1 MRELLSSRAG
11 SQVAGSAAVFAVL
24 VLGGLLY
31 ASGGP
36 PTRDI
41 LVTQMLINAIMVIG
55 LQIYIGNT
63 GVLSFGHMGFAAV
76 AGYTFA
82 LLATSVK
89 SKERIVADAPLG
101 LADVSLNPLV
111 AAAAAV
117 AVTAAMAV
125 VVGLGL
131 ARSGAR
137 SGAVAATV
145 ITLALLFMVHE
156 VGGAYADLTGGRNGI
171 RFAVGRGLDGRGWV
185 YLALLGALVVARFFK
200 SSRIGRMAQAARED
214 DLAARAMGIDP
225 ARGQMPALLLSVAVV
240 SVAAS
245 LRVFQLGTVAPSTFF
260 FDYTLLT
267 LVMLIVG
274 GRNSIAGS
282 VLGVALMT
290 AVNEATRHL
299 AAVEI
304 DGGPMDFLDI
314 VLRPGLTDIVLGGSM
329 LGFMIFRAR
338 GLIEDWEF
346 DHWLRRRLGRAE
358 SMPDPLRPAPVEG
371 GFAGGATA
379 GGARSEVRPAPVEGG
394 FAGGATAGGARSEV
408 RPAPVEGGFAAG
420 AAAGGA
426 RSEVRPAPV
435 EGGFAAGA
443 AAGGARREVR
453 PAPVGDGFAT
463 GVAASVAPEPAE
475 LRAAGV
481 TVDFG
486 GFRALS
492 GAGLV
497 ASNHEI
503 VGLIGPNGAGKTT
516 LLNVITGLVNPAAG
530 SVTLTEESPA
540 GSETCPVAGAEP
552 YECARAGLARTF
564 QNLRLFPALTV
575 RENVDIAAL
584 VAARY
589 RPLGARPSVGQLL
602 AHAGLWEL
610 RDRRA
615 RELDYGNARR
625 LELVRAAALAPVFI
639 LLDEPTSGMSN
650 VESVAMIDEVRAV
663 AAAVGAGVVV
673 IDHDLAFI
681 TGICNR
687 IYCLD
692 QGAVIAAGTPTEIQA
707 DPVVRAA
714 YLGTAAPAGQA

>member
-1 MRELLSSRAG
+1 MPVRSLPTSSAASQLAGAVRRLLTSRAG
-11 SQVAGSAAVFAVL
+11 SQLAGSAVLFAVL
-24 VLGGLLY
+24 VIGGLLY
-31 ASGGP
+31 ASGGAP
-36 PTRDI
+36 ARDI
-41 LVTQMLINAIMVIG
+41 LVTQMLINAVMVIG

-63 GVLSFGHMGFAAV
+63 GVLSFGHMGFAAIS
-76 AGYTFA
+76 GYTFA

-89 SKERIVADAPLG
+89 RKERIVPDVPLG
-101 LADVSLNPLV
+101 LDGVSLDAPV
-111 AAAAAV
+111 AALAAV
-117 AVTAAMAV
+117 GVTAVVGV

-171 RFAVGRGLDGRGWV
+171 SFSVGRGLSGRGWI
-185 YLALLGALVVARFFK
+185 YGALIAAIVAARFFK

-214 DLAARAMGIDP
+214 DLAARSMGINP
-225 ARGQMPALLLSVAVV
+225 STGQMIALLLSVGVV

-290 AVNEATRHL
+290 LVNETTRNL
-299 AAVEI
+299 ADTEI
-304 DGGPMDFLDI
+304 AGGPFGFLDI

-329 LGFMIFRAR
+329 LGFMILRSR
-338 GLIEDWEF
+338 GLIEDWEI
-346 DHWLRRRLGRAE
+346 DHWLRRRFGRAE
-358 SMPDPLRPAPVEG
+358 ARPEPLQAGDAPA
-371 GFAGGATA
+371 
-379 GGARSEVRPAPVEGG
+379 
-394 FAGGATAGGARSEV
+394 
-408 RPAPVEGGFAAG
+408 
-420 AAAGGA
+420 
-426 RSEVRPAPV
+426 
-435 EGGFAAGA
+435 
-443 AAGGARREVR
+443 
-453 PAPVGDGFAT
+453 
-463 GVAASVAPEPAE
+463 PAE
-475 LRAAGV
+475 LSATGI

-486 GFRALS
+486 GFRALKS
-492 GAGLV
+492 AGLR
-497 ASNHEI
+497 ASNQDV

-516 LLNVITGLVNPAAG
+516 LLNVVTGLVDATEG
-530 SVTLTEESPA
+530 SATLTEASSVSAMTWPD
-540 GSETCPVAGAEP
+540 AGAEP
-552 YECARAGLARTF
+552 FHIARWGLARTF

-575 RENVDIAAL
+575 RENVNIAAL
-584 VAARY
+584 VASRH
-589 RPLGARPSVGQLL
+589 RPGGNRGDGGNCGGRLSVEQLL
-602 AHAGLWEL
+602 DHAGLWEL

-625 LELVRAAALAPVFI
+625 LELVRAAALAPAFI

-650 VESVAMIDEVRAV
+650 VESAAMIDEVRTL

-681 TGICNR
+681 TGICDR

-692 QGAVIAAGTPTEIQA
+692 QGVVIAQGTPSQIHA
-707 DPVVRAA
+707 DPLVQAA
-714 YLGTAAPAGQA
+714 YLGSAAPVTPE

>member
-1 MRELLSSRAG
+1 MRAVLASRVGSQMAG
-11 SQVAGSAAVFAVL
+11 SGAVFAVL
-24 VLGGLLY
+24 VLGGLAY
-31 ASGGP
+31 ASGGS

-63 GVLSFGHMGFAAV
+63 GVLSFGHMGFAAI

-82 LLATSVK
+82 LLATTVK
-89 SKERIVADAPLG
+89 SKERIVPDVPLG
-101 LADVSLNPLV
+101 LDDVSLSPVV

-117 AVTAAMAV
+117 ALTAAVGV

-171 RFAVGRGLDGRGWV
+171 RFAVGRGLDGRWWI
-185 YLALLGALVVARFFK
+185 YLSLLAAIVVSRLFK
-200 SSRIGRMAQAARED
+200 GSRIGRMAQAARED

-225 ARGQMPALLLSVAVV
+225 TRGQMVALILSVAVI

-282 VLGVALMT
+282 VLGVALVT
-290 AVNEATRHL
+290 AVNESTRHL
-299 AAVEI
+299 ADTDVDA
-304 DGGPMDFLDI
+304 GPVGFVADL
-314 VLRPGLTDIVLGGSM
+314 VLRPGLTDIVLGGLM
-329 LGFMIFRAR
+329 LGFMIFRSR
-338 GLIEDWEF
+338 GLIEDWEV
-346 DHWLRRRLGRAE
+346 DQWLRRRFSRAE
-358 SMPDPLRPAPVEG
+358 APTAAAEPAPPPD
-371 GFAGGATA
+371 A
-379 GGARSEVRPAPVEGG
+379 
-394 FAGGATAGGARSEV
+394 
-408 RPAPVEGGFAAG
+408 
-420 AAAGGA
+420 
-426 RSEVRPAPV
+426 
-435 EGGFAAGA
+435 
-443 AAGGARREVR
+443 
-453 PAPVGDGFAT
+453 
-463 GVAASVAPEPAE
+463 AE
-475 LRAAGV
+475 LRVVGV

-486 GFRALS
+486 GFRALERAS
-492 GAGLV
+492 LE
-497 ASNHEI
+497 ASNLEV

-516 LLNVITGLVNPAAG
+516 LLNVVTGLVEATEGSASLMQQSAAG
-530 SVTLTEESPA
+530 PQSRPIA
-540 GSETCPVAGAEP
+540 GVEP
-552 YECARAGLARTF
+552 FEIARAGLARTF

-575 RENVDIAAL
+575 RENVHIAAL
-584 VAARY
+584 VASRH
-589 RPLGARPSVGQLL
+589 RPDRPRPTVEQFLV
-602 AHAGLWEL
+602 HAGLWEL

-625 LELVRAAALAPVFI
+625 LELVRAAALSPVFV

-650 VESVAMIDEVRAV
+650 VESVAMIAEVRSIAAV
-663 AAAVGAGVVV
+663 VGAGVVV

-681 TGICNR
+681 TGVCDR

-692 QGAVIAAGTPTEIQA
+692 QGRVIAAGTPAEIQA
-707 DPVVRAA
+707 DPGVQAA
-714 YLGTAAPAGQA
+714 YLGTAAPAAAG

>member
-1 MRELLSSRAG
+1 MMRDLLSSRAG
-11 SQVAGSAAVFAVL
+11 SQAVGSAVLFAVL
-24 VLGGLLY
+24 VLGALLY

-41 LVTQMLINAIMVIG
+41 LITQMLINSIMVIG

-63 GVLSFGHMGFAAV
+63 GVLSFGHMGFAAIS
-76 AGYTFA
+76 GYAFA

-89 SKERIVADAPLG
+89 SKERIVPDVPLG
-101 LADVSLNPLV
+101 LDDVSLNPV
-111 AAAAAV
+111 AAAV
-117 AVTAAMAV
+117 AAVAITAV
-125 VVGLGL
+125 VGLVVGLGL
-131 ARSGAR
+131 SRSGAR

-171 RFAVGRGLDGRGWV
+171 RFAVGRGLDSRGWV
-185 YLALLGALVVARFFK
+185 YLALIASILAARFFK
-200 SSRIGRMAQAARED
+200 GSRIGRMAQAARED
-214 DLAARAMGIDP
+214 DLAARAMGINP
-225 ARGQMPALLLSVAVV
+225 TRGQMVALVLSVAVV

-290 AVNEATRHL
+290 VVNETTRHL
-299 AAVEI
+299 AATEI
-304 DGGPMDFLDI
+304 DGGPLDLLDI

-338 GLIEDWEF
+338 GLVEDWEV
-346 DHWLRRRLGRAE
+346 DDWLRRRFGRAE
-358 SMPDPLRPAPVEG
+358 PEPERLQPAP
-371 GFAGGATA
+371 T
-379 GGARSEVRPAPVEGG
+379 
-394 FAGGATAGGARSEV
+394 
-408 RPAPVEGGFAAG
+408 
-420 AAAGGA
+420 
-426 RSEVRPAPV
+426 
-435 EGGFAAGA
+435 
-443 AAGGARREVR
+443 
-453 PAPVGDGFAT
+453 
-463 GVAASVAPEPAE
+463 PEPAE
-475 LRAAGV
+475 LSAAGV

-486 GFRALS
+486 GFRALERAS
-492 GAGLV
+492 LE
-497 ASNHEI
+497 ASNREV

-516 LLNVITGLVNPAAG
+516 LLNVVTGLVEATEGSAA
-530 SVTLTEESPA
+530 LTEQTSA
-540 GSETCPVAGAEP
+540 GPVTCPVDGAEP
-552 YECARAGLARTF
+552 FEIARAGLARTF

-575 RENVDIAAL
+575 RENVNIASL
-584 VAARY
+584 VASRH
-589 RPLGARPSVGQLL
+589 RPGGDRPDVAQLL
-602 AHAGLWEL
+602 VHAGLWEL

-615 RELDYGNARR
+615 RELDYGSARR
-625 LELVRAAALAPVFI
+625 LELVRAAALAPIFI

-650 VESVAMIDEVRAV
+650 VESVAMIDDVRAL

-681 TGICNR
+681 TGVCDR

-692 QGAVIAAGTPTEIQA
+692 QGRVIATGTPAEIQA
-707 DPVVRAA
+707 DAVVQAA
-714 YLGTAAPAGQA
+714 YLGTAAPART

>member
-1 MRELLSSRAG
+1 MPALLSSRTG
-11 SQVAGSAAVFAVL
+11 SQIVGSVALFAVL

-36 PTRDI
+36 PARDI

-63 GVLSFGHMGFAAV
+63 GVLSFGHMGFAAIS
-76 AGYTFA
+76 GYAFA

-89 SKERIVADAPLG
+89 SKERIVPDVPLG
-101 LADVSLNPLV
+101 LDDVSLNPVV
-111 AAAAAV
+111 AAGVAV
-117 AVTAAMAV
+117 AITAV
-125 VVGLGL
+125 VGVIVGLGL

-171 RFAVGRGLDGRGWV
+171 RFAVGRGLEGRGWI
-185 YLALLGALVVARFFK
+185 YLALIGSILAARFFK

-214 DLAARAMGIDP
+214 DLAARAMGISP
-225 ARGQMPALLLSVAVV
+225 TGGQMVALVLSVAVV

-290 AVNEATRHL
+290 VVNETTRHL
-299 AAVEI
+299 AGTEI

-338 GLIEDWEF
+338 GLIEDWEI
-346 DHWLRRRLGRAE
+346 DDWIRRRFGRTAAE
-358 SMPDPLRPAPVEG
+358 PDPLRAVPV
-371 GFAGGATA
+371 
-379 GGARSEVRPAPVEGG
+379 
-394 FAGGATAGGARSEV
+394 
-408 RPAPVEGGFAAG
+408 
-420 AAAGGA
+420 
-426 RSEVRPAPV
+426 
-435 EGGFAAGA
+435 
-443 AAGGARREVR
+443 
-453 PAPVGDGFAT
+453 
-463 GVAASVAPEPAE
+463 PEPAE
-475 LRAAGV
+475 LIAADV

-486 GFRALS
+486 GFRALEH
-492 GAGLV
+492 AGLT
-497 ASNHEI
+497 ASNLEV

-516 LLNVITGLVNPAAG
+516 LLNVVTGLVEASEG
-530 SVTLTEESPA
+530 SATLTEQSPA
-540 GSETCPVAGAEP
+540 GPEVCPVTGTEP
-552 YECARAGLARTF
+552 FEVARAGLARTF

-575 RENVDIAAL
+575 RENVSIAAL
-584 VAARY
+584 VASRH
-589 RPLGARPSVGQLL
+589 RPGGDRPDVEQLL
-602 AHAGLWEL
+602 VHAGLWDL

-650 VESVAMIDEVRAV
+650 IESVAMIDEVRAL

-681 TGICNR
+681 TGVCDR

-692 QGAVIAAGTPTEIQA
+692 QGRVIAVGTPTEIQA
-707 DPVVRAA
+707 DPQVQAA
-714 YLGTAAPAGQA
+714 YLGAAAPAAAG

>member
-1 MRELLSSRAG
+1 MRDLLSSRAG
-11 SQVAGSAAVFAVL
+11 SQAVGSVVLFAVL
-24 VLGGLLY
+24 VLGALLY

-63 GVLSFGHMGFAAV
+63 GVLSFGHMGFAAIS
-76 AGYTFA
+76 GYAFA

-89 SKERIVADAPLG
+89 SKERIVPDVPLG
-101 LADVSLNPLV
+101 LEDVSLNPVV

-117 AVTAAMAV
+117 AITAVAGL

-131 ARSGAR
+131 SRSGAR

-185 YLALLGALVVARFFK
+185 YLALIASILAARFFK
-200 SSRIGRMAQAARED
+200 GSRIGRMAQAARED
-214 DLAARAMGIDP
+214 DLAARAMGINP
-225 ARGQMPALLLSVAVV
+225 TRGQMAALVLSVAVV

-290 AVNEATRHL
+290 VVNETTRHL
-299 AAVEI
+299 AGTEI
-304 DGGPMDFLDI
+304 DGGPMDVLDI

-338 GLIEDWEF
+338 GLIEDWEV
-346 DHWLRRRLGRAE
+346 DDWLRRRFGRAE
-358 SMPDPLRPAPVEG
+358 PEPARLQPAP
-371 GFAGGATA
+371 T
-379 GGARSEVRPAPVEGG
+379 
-394 FAGGATAGGARSEV
+394 
-408 RPAPVEGGFAAG
+408 
-420 AAAGGA
+420 
-426 RSEVRPAPV
+426 
-435 EGGFAAGA
+435 
-443 AAGGARREVR
+443 
-453 PAPVGDGFAT
+453 
-463 GVAASVAPEPAE
+463 PEPAE
-475 LRAAGV
+475 LSAAGV

-486 GFRALS
+486 GFRALER
-492 GAGLV
+492 AGLE
-497 ASNHEI
+497 ASNREV

-516 LLNVITGLVNPAAG
+516 LLNVVTGLVEATEGSAA
-530 SVTLTEESPA
+530 LTEQTSTGP
-540 GSETCPVAGAEP
+540 ETCPVAGAEP
-552 YECARAGLARTF
+552 FEIARAGLARTF

-575 RENVDIAAL
+575 RENVNIASL
-584 VAARY
+584 VASRH
-589 RPLGARPSVGQLL
+589 RPGGDRPGVEQLL
-602 AHAGLWEL
+602 VHAGLWEL

-615 RELDYGNARR
+615 RELDYGSARR
-625 LELVRAAALAPVFI
+625 LELVRAAALSPTFI

-650 VESVAMIDEVRAV
+650 VESVAMIDEVRAL

-681 TGICNR
+681 TGVCDR

-692 QGAVIAAGTPTEIQA
+692 QGRVIATGTPAEIQA
-707 DPVVRAA
+707 DAVVQAA
-714 YLGTAAPAGQA
+714 YLGTAAPAAPG

>member
-1 MRELLSSRAG
+1 MGPLLSSRFGSQIAG
-11 SQVAGSAAVFAVL
+11 SVVLFAVL
-24 VLGGLLY
+24 VLGALAY

-63 GVLSFGHMGFAAV
+63 GVLSFGHMGFAAI

-89 SKERIVADAPLG
+89 SKERIVPDVPLG
-101 LADVSLNPLV
+101 LDGVSLNPVV

-117 AVTAAMAV
+117 AITAV
-125 VVGLGL
+125 VGVIVGLGL
-131 ARSGAR
+131 ARSGAK

-171 RFAVGRGLDGRGWV
+171 RFAVGRGLDGRGWI
-185 YLALLGALVVARFFK
+185 YLALLAAVLVARFFK
-200 SSRIGRMAQAARED
+200 GSRIGRMAQAARED

-225 ARGQMPALLLSVAVV
+225 ARGQMVALILSVAVI
-240 SVAAS
+240 SVAAA

-290 AVNEATRHL
+290 LVNETTRHL
-299 AAVEI
+299 ADTDI
-304 DGGPMDFLDI
+304 DGGPMDVLDI

-329 LGFMIFRAR
+329 LGFMIFRSR
-338 GLIEDWEF
+338 GLIEDWEV
-346 DHWLRRRLGRAE
+346 DLWLRKRFSRAE
-358 SMPDPLRPAPVEG
+358 EPPASPEPAPRPAP
-371 GFAGGATA
+371 
-379 GGARSEVRPAPVEGG
+379 
-394 FAGGATAGGARSEV
+394 
-408 RPAPVEGGFAAG
+408 
-420 AAAGGA
+420 
-426 RSEVRPAPV
+426 
-435 EGGFAAGA
+435 
-443 AAGGARREVR
+443 
-453 PAPVGDGFAT
+453 
-463 GVAASVAPEPAE
+463 AE
-475 LRAAGV
+475 LSAEGV

-486 GFRALS
+486 GFRALED
-492 GAGLV
+492 ARLE
-497 ASNHEI
+497 ASNLEV

-516 LLNVITGLVNPAAG
+516 LLNVVTGLVEASAG
-530 SVTLTEESPA
+530 SASLTEQSATGPQA
-540 GSETCPVAGAEP
+540 FPVAGAEP
-552 YECARAGLARTF
+552 FEIARAGLARTF

-575 RENVDIAAL
+575 RENVQIAAL
-584 VAARY
+584 VASQHRAAGSRS
-589 RPLGARPSVGQLL
+589 SVERLL
-602 AHAGLWEL
+602 VHAGLWEL

-625 LELVRAAALAPVFI
+625 LELVRAAALAPVFV

-650 VESVAMIDEVRAV
+650 VESVAMIDEVRSI

-681 TGICNR
+681 TGVCDR

-692 QGAVIAAGTPTEIQA
+692 QGRVIAVGTPAEIQA
-707 DPVVRAA
+707 DPLVQAA
-714 YLGTAAPAGQA
+714 YLGTAAPVT

>member
-1 MRELLSSRAG
+1 MQPLLSSRLGSQMAG
-11 SQVAGSAAVFAVL
+11 SVVLFAVL
-24 VLGGLLY
+24 VLGGLVY

-41 LVTQMLINAIMVIG
+41 LVTQMLINAVMVIG

-63 GVLSFGHMGFAAV
+63 GVLSFGHMGFAAI

-82 LLATSVK
+82 LLATTVK
-89 SKERIVADAPLG
+89 SKERIVPDVPLG
-101 LADVSLNPLV
+101 LDDVSLNPVV

-117 AVTAAMAV
+117 ALTAVAGV
-125 VVGLGL
+125 IVGLGL
-131 ARSGAR
+131 ARSGAK

-171 RFAVGRGLDGRGWV
+171 RFAVGRGLEGRWWI
-185 YLALLGALVVARFFK
+185 YLALLASIVLARHFK
-200 SSRIGRMAQAARED
+200 GSRVGRMAQAARED

-225 ARGQMPALLLSVAVV
+225 ARGQMIALILSVAVI

-245 LRVFQLGTVAPSTFF
+245 LRAFQLGTVAPSTFF

-290 AVNEATRHL
+290 VVNEMTRHL
-299 AAVEI
+299 AAIEI
-304 DGGPMDFLDI
+304 DGGPMDVLDI

-329 LGFMIFRAR
+329 LGFMIFRSR
-338 GLIEDWEF
+338 GLIEDWEV
-346 DHWLRRRLGRAE
+346 DEWLRRRFSPTEEPPAWPE
-358 SMPDPLRPAPVEG
+358 PAP
-371 GFAGGATA
+371 
-379 GGARSEVRPAPVEGG
+379 
-394 FAGGATAGGARSEV
+394 
-408 RPAPVEGGFAAG
+408 
-420 AAAGGA
+420 
-426 RSEVRPAPV
+426 
-435 EGGFAAGA
+435 
-443 AAGGARREVR
+443 
-453 PAPVGDGFAT
+453 
-463 GVAASVAPEPAE
+463 APEPAE
-475 LRAAGV
+475 LATAGL

-486 GFRALS
+486 GFRALED
-492 GAGLV
+492 ARLEAFNLEV
-497 ASNHEI
+497 

-516 LLNVITGLVNPAAG
+516 LLNVVTGLVRAAEG
-530 SVTLTEESPA
+530 SATLTEQSPE
-540 GSETCPVAGAEP
+540 GPETFPIAGAEP
-552 YECARAGLARTF
+552 FQIARAGLARTF

-575 RENVDIAAL
+575 RENVSIAAL
-584 VAARY
+584 VASRH
-589 RPLGARPSVGQLL
+589 RPGGDRPSVAQLL
-602 AHAGLWEL
+602 VHAGLWEL

-625 LELVRAAALAPVFI
+625 LELVRAAALAPVFV

-650 VESVAMIDEVRAV
+650 VESVAMIDEVRSIAAV
-663 AAAVGAGVVV
+663 VGAGVVV

-681 TGICNR
+681 TGICDR

-692 QGAVIAAGTPTEIQA
+692 QGRVIAVGTPAEIQA
-707 DPVVRAA
+707 DPLVQAA
-714 YLGTAAPAGQA
+714 YLGTTAPVT